1 MLQRIA
7 HLGRIEKYPEDAV
20 ILREGEAG
28 NELFLIR
35 EGEVRT
41 YIKDDNGHRFVIGM
55 FGPGVLFGEGA
66 FDGGPRTAT
75 VEAITPVTALVMS
88 YQALKE
94 EMQRNPSFAFEIVM
108 LLIARSRSSTARIK
122 SLALDTA
129 YKRLR
134 ALLGPEPG
142 QTVITQQEIADLIG
156 TSRDMVTRIFRDL
169 VQGGYIRT
177 FKGKVEIVRT
187 LPAKW

>member
-1 MLQRIA
+1 MLQSIA
-7 HLGRIEKYPEDAV
+7 HLGRIEKYSEDAV

-28 NELFLIR
+28 NELFLIH

-41 YIKDDNGHRFVIGM
+41 YIKDNNGHRFVVGI
-55 FGPGVLFGEGA
+55 FGPGELFGEGA

-88 YQALKE
+88 YQSLKE
-94 EMQRNPSFAFEIVM
+94 EMQRDPSFAFEIVM
-108 LLIARSRSSTARIK
+108 LLIARSRNSTSCIK
-122 SLALDTA
+122 SLAFDTA

-142 QTVITQQEIADLIG
+142 QAIITQQEIAERIG
-156 TSRDMVTRIFRDL
+156 TSRDMITRIFRDL
-169 VQGGYIRT
+169 VQGGYIQT
-177 FKGKVEIVRT
+177 FKGKVQIIKA